1 MRDVS
6 GARQSCV
13 QLLLGGFITLTL
25 VGGHLN
31 GQSTFDAASV
41 RVSDPI
47 ADLRLANCKGGPGTA
62 DPGLFTCN
70 NMSLKNFVG
79 IAYNV
84 AYAQISGPDWL
95 GTGQFDIRAT
105 VPAGSTRE
113 QFRIM
118 LQNLLAERF
127 HLKQRRGSAAVDG
140 FALIVSKSGLRVKRS
155 NDQDAT
161 KPLRPSGFGAG
172 ATAVAGCFSTTQES
186 GRVFVTARQQTLAS
200 FARYLSGLLKQPVE
214 DETAVSGEFNF
225 VFDFADWYIKSNVA
239 NGETASSIV
248 TEALEETLGLSLK
261 ARKTT
266 VDTLVVESADKVPVP
281 N

>member
-6 GARQSCV
+6 GARRSC

-25 VGGHLN
+25 LGAHLD
-31 GQSTFDAASV
+31 GQPTFDAASV

-70 NMSLKNFVG
+70 NMSLKNFIG

-105 VPAGSTRE
+105 VPASSTRE
-113 QFRIM
+113 LFRVM

-140 FALIVSKSGLRVKRS
+140 FALVVSKSGLRAKRS
-155 NDQDAT
+155 SDQDAAA
-161 KPLRPSGFGAG
+161 PLRPPGFGAG
-172 ATAVAGCFSTTQES
+172 ATAVAGGFATTQQS

-200 FARYLSGLLKQPVE
+200 FARYLAGVLQQPI
-214 DETAVSGEFNF
+214 DDQTAMSGEYTF
-225 VFDFADWYIKSNVA
+225 VFDFADWNIKSNVA
-239 NGETASSIV
+239 NDETASSIV
-248 TEALEETLGLSLK
+248 TEALEDTLGLSLK
-261 ARKTT
+261 AQKTT
-266 VDTLVVESADKVPVP
+266 VDALVVESADRVPVP